1 MHLWTICWA
10 TPYRL
15 DAYGTSKWIDPLDQH
30 DRSVL
35 TADNYKTAYNGIDF
49 QSAAAM
55 GRYLNEKGID
65 HGPWKP

>member
-1 MHLWTICWA
+1 M
-10 TPYRL
+10 
-15 DAYGTSKWIDPLDQH
+15 DQH